1 MSVRHLAA
9 VGDVQGLAPTC
20 KLLLYGMALNADAR
34 GYSVTSIKTLIRS
47 TGLSER
53 SIRDNLT
60 QLRKLGLVEKKSG
73 AFHKLDLAALA
84 VYNERLPQHDMAV
97 DHDPGFATQ

>member
-9 VGDVQGLAPTC
+9 VGDITGLPPSA

-34 GYSVTSIKTLIRS
+34 GYSVTSTKTLIRA

-53 SIRDNLT
+53 TIRDQLAF
-60 QLRKLGLVEKKSG
+60 LRKANLIEKKSG
-73 AFHKLDLAALA
+73 AFHKLDLAAMQ
-84 VYNERLPQHDMAV
+84 VYNPATAPLVAEGE
-97 DHDPGFATQ
+97 HDPGFDKQ

>member
-9 VGDVQGLAPTC
+9 VADLIGLPPTS
-20 KLLLYGMALNADAR
+20 KLLLYGMAANADAR
-34 GYSVTSIKTLIRS
+34 GYAVTSTKTLIRA

-53 SIRDNLT
+53 TIRDTLAH
-60 QLRKLGLVEKKSG
+60 LRKINLVEKKSG

-84 VYNERLPQHDMAV
+84 VYKPSLEQQLAGGE
-97 DHDPGFATQ
+97 HDPGFATQ